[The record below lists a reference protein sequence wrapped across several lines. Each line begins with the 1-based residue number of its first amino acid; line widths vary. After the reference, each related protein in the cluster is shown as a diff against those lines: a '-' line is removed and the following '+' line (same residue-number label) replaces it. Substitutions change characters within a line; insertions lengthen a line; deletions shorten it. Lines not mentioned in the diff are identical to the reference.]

1 MLFIFWWKQETQ
13 VQFDNFFLTEQTSQ
27 MSNVDERHE
36 IFSHPVR
43 PRQSIFSIVSDFEVN
58 VSRFYKY
65 VFLFTIIMVV
75 FILFI
80 LAGWEIASLLICEE
94 HVISNMFRTYS

>member
-1 MLFIFWWKQETQ
+1 MLFLEKQETG
-13 VQFDNFFLTEQTSQ
+13 VQFNNFLLIEQTSH
-27 MSNVDERHE
+27 MPNDDERRE
-36 IFSHPVR
+36 FSSPPVR
-43 PRQSIFSIVSDFEVN
+43 PRQSILSIASDFDIN
-58 VSRFYKY
+58 VSRCYKY